1 MELTAYLTFAAL
13 EDKHFWFVSRRR
25 IFFDLLD
32 RALRGKQDLDVL
44 EIGCGTG
51 GMLGAMQ
58 RYGRVHGVDVAK
70 DFVAYCKQRG
80 YQRVL
85 TGSGYELPL
94 ASERFDVVGLFD
106 TMEHIED
113 DQRALQEVRRVL
125 RPGGIA
131 FVSVPAYQFLWS
143 QNDRIAH
150 HCRRYTAPRLRRV
163 MEAAG
168 LRLKRLS
175 YFNTFL
181 FPLILPAVL
190 TQKLLARLGRLPKDY
205 NNASVP
211 MPGPLNKLF
220 TWIMSSE
227 RYLLRRISFPFGHSL
242 LAIAERPAEVT
253 ANAPLPVTKAQAAAL
268 PPVSLGTP

>member
-1 MELTAYLTFAAL
+1 MELSAYLMFAAL
-13 EDKHFWFVSRRR
+13 EDHHFWFVSRRR

-32 RALRGKQDLDVL
+32 RALKGRRNLDVL
-44 EIGCGTG
+44 EVGCGTG

-58 RYGRVHGVDVAK
+58 RYGRVHGVDVAH
-70 DFVAYCKQRG
+70 DFVRYCKQRG
-80 YQRVL
+80 YDRVL

-94 ASERFDVVGLFD
+94 DSERFDLVGLFD

-113 DQRALQEVRRVL
+113 DQRALEEVHRVL

-150 HCRRYTAPRLRRV
+150 HCRRYTARRLRRV
-163 MEAAG
+163 MEGAG
-168 LRLKRLS
+168 LRVKRLS

-181 FPLILPAVL
+181 FPMIVPAVL
-190 TQKLLARLGRLPKDY
+190 TQRFLEWLGRLPKDY

-220 TWIMSSE
+220 TWVMSSE
-227 RYLLRRISFPFGHSL
+227 RYLLRRVSFPFGHSL
-242 LAIAERPAEVT
+242 LAIAERPAEVKVAAEVPISELAALAT
-253 ANAPLPVTKAQAAAL
+253 APLP
-268 PPVSLGTP
+268 P